1 MTNENKPATVKHKAV
16 VLNIGNL
23 YREDMRGREL
33 YETARGVWVVGEN
46 RDKAE
51 YAIAV
56 VGGVAKEV
64 YRIHKW
70 HPIGTLKYEIRDISE
85 WESDDRWE
93 FEGEVA
99 EEAVR
104 RLYLWREIY
113 VGGEPVKGLQNP
125 VRYANI

>member
-16 VLNIGNL
+16 VLNIGKE

-33 YETARGVWVVGEN
+33 YETARGAWDIGDD

-56 VGGVAKEV
+56 VHGIAKEV

-70 HPIGTLKYEIRDISE
+70 HPAGTLEYKRDISD
-85 WESDDRWE
+85 WKMDGRWE

-99 EEAVR
+99 EETVR
-104 RLYLWREIY
+104 RLYLWQEIH
-113 VGGEPVKGLQNP
+113 VDGKTVKGLRNP